1 MIFSSNYHGAEPSEA
16 WEDGGRFTKI
26 PKIVK
31 LNVRQ
36 QSGCRF
42 LCATIYNAYQYMV
55 VVVKTSMNLNQDII
69 SAHCSFKIAETIGDC
84 EFPALEPYIL
94 FTMRFQNLN
103 MAPRR
108 NFLQTSLQLCYC
120 NHFYRRQ
127 LDNKCNLSCSAP
139 SSDRKD
145 SPKPSLK
152 IGTANA
158 KSILYLF

>member
-1 MIFSSNYHGAEPSEA
+1 
-16 WEDGGRFTKI
+16 
-26 PKIVK
+26 
-31 LNVRQ
+31 
-36 QSGCRF
+36 
-42 LCATIYNAYQYMV
+42 MV

-120 NHFYRRQ
+120 NRFYRRQ
-127 LDNKCNLSCSAP
+127 LVICRAVHHLVAGK
-139 SSDRKD
+139 
-145 SPKPSLK
+145 
-152 IGTANA
+152 TAQ
-158 KSILYLF
+158 KLH

>member
-69 SAHCSFKIAETIGDC
+69 SAHCSFKIAETIEDC
-84 EFPALEPYIL
+84 EFP
-94 FTMRFQNLN
+94 
-103 MAPRR
+103 
-108 NFLQTSLQLCYC
+108 
-120 NHFYRRQ
+120 
-127 LDNKCNLSCSAP
+127 
-139 SSDRKD
+139 SS
-145 SPKPSLK
+145 
-152 IGTANA
+152 GTIDFVYMGGGYSGWVGQSEFC
-158 KSILYLF
+158 KG